1 MFGLESELKLAPCRV
16 SIHEIG
22 VMIERGGCRR
32 WLLMQPG
39 RAGGRAGGLGN
50 RGSIDDWTEPEID
63 SVARPAFNGSAK
75 KSKHLELIAGNK

>member
-16 SIHEIG
+16 SILEIG

-39 RAGGRAGGLGN
+39 RAGWETEAQLMIERNRKLIQLRARLLMALLRN
-50 RGSIDDWTEPEID
+50 RNTW
-63 SVARPAFNGSAK
+63 N
-75 KSKHLELIAGNK
+75 